1 MVLLER
7 LTRAS
12 AVGTA
17 CLALAACAT
26 SPLDTSTV
34 NSRATPTQVSET
46 TPEQGDTRIQ
56 WGGHIVS
63 IVNQDQ
69 VTVIEVLS
77 YPVSRDGMPNT
88 YKKTTGRFVVRHEGF
103 LEPEDYEPGRLLT
116 VVGKVDSLVT
126 TSVEDTQF
134 KVPLVTA
141 EQLKLWPDR
150 YSDRPYPRF
159 GFGIGI
165 GIGL

>member
-1 MVLLER
+1 MALLNKLR
-7 LTRAS
+7 IAAL
-12 AVGTA
+12 GTA
-17 CLALAACAT
+17 CVVIVACAT
-26 SPLDTSTV
+26 SPMDTSAV
-34 NSRATPTQVSET
+34 NSQATPTQVSNSL
-46 TPEQGDTRIQ
+46 PDHHGTRVQ

-69 VTVIEVLS
+69 VTVIEILS

-88 YKKTTGRFVVRHEGF
+88 YKKTTGRFVVRHQGF

-116 VVGKVDSLVT
+116 VVGTVDTLVT
-126 TSVEDTQF
+126 TSVENTEF

-141 EQLKLWPDR
+141 EQLKLWSDR
-150 YSDRPYPRF
+150 YSDRSQPRF

-165 GIGL
+165 GIGF